1 MGQVS
6 PLDNRI
12 AVFNKG
18 SVEQPGPSM
27 ERYNRPVNTFMA
39 AFIGAPRIDQIARP
53 PPADAAAPHCALSD
67 AFAGRTVALAPD
79 AGWAMIFGA
88 DDRLIN

>member
-1 MGQVS
+1 MGPIS

-18 SVEQPGPSM
+18 SVEQPGPPM
-27 ERYNRPVNTFMA
+27 ERYNRPVNAFVA

-53 PPADAAAPHCALSD
+53 PPADAAAPHCALCD
-67 AFAGRTVALAPD
+67 AFAG
-79 AGWAMIFGA
+79 WAMVFGA
-88 DDRLIN
+88 DEWLIP